1 MQRFLF
7 VLLDLSIEYG
17 DFECYILQY
26 LQYRVTHL
34 AAWRVARYMKLLGA
48 STTTSGN
55 HLLFFEDANFVLSL
69 TTVTSIAARHLLGAL
84 SQDQHRGRIKMASR
98 LFQVG
103 LAFPLVV
110 YV

>member
-1 MQRFLF
+1 MEPVLHKTGAGTMQRFLY

-34 AAWRVARYMKLLGA
+34 AAWRVARYMKLLGE

-55 HLLFFEDANFVLSL
+55 HLLFFEDTNFVLSL
-69 TTVTSIAARHLLGAL
+69 NVTSIAARHLLGAL
-84 SQDQHRGRIKMASR
+84 CQ
-98 LFQVG
+98 
-103 LAFPLVV
+103 
-110 YV
+110 

>member
-1 MQRFLF
+1 MEPVLHKTGAGTLHRFLF

-34 AAWRVARYMKLLGA
+34 AVWRVERYMKLLGA

-55 HLLFFEDANFVLSL
+55 QP
-69 TTVTSIAARHLLGAL
+69 SIL
-84 SQDQHRGRIKMASR
+84 
-98 LFQVG
+98 
-103 LAFPLVV
+103 
-110 YV
+110 